1 MRPRGPISLLAL
13 AIVATIVA
21 YTSTSRPV
29 AAAPPPRPE
38 RHVLDNGVRVIIQD
52 HRVSDVVALHLY
64 HISLTGRDVTHRHVR
79 AVETVADIQR
89 VLQAYPV
96 GGTTVGLRAAG

>member
-38 RHVLDNGVRVIIQD
+38 RHVLDS
-52 HRVSDVVALHLY
+52 HF
-64 HISLTGRDVTHRHVR
+64 SLPGRDVTHRYVR
-79 AVETVADIQR
+79 AVETVAVADIQR

-96 GGTTVGLRAAG
+96 GGTTVGLRPAG